1 MPLEG
6 AGALPASGRGAL
18 GVAAAG
24 ASGVAV
30 VADFSAWAFSSA
42 AALRLASAWAWRS
55 ATVSGFAGTGTSD
68 ASGAGDSGAAVG
80 CGPGVG
86 RPPGFGADERAPGRG
101 ADDGVAAGAVACPVT
116 PAASRAA
123 LSLRAT
129 GGSMLDDG
137 PLTNSPISLSLA
149 SAVLLSTPISAAISC
164 TRGFATV
171 LLSGGPLP
179 GRRGPL
185 VLDGS
190 HFEPLISCPCAVQPV
205 LSDAR
210 ALGWAASRSRSPPRA
225 AGSSAASL
233 RRARPKARRAI
244 ALSMHSMV
252 GWIHAPLPA
261 ITARSSR
268 TRELV
273 VGSATIRWRADL
285 GARRRQ
291 PTHVLTG
298 SILPPPSGGEE
309 VGSRRRALSRRPRG
323 SSRAGCRSSRP

>member
-1 MPLEG
+1 MPLDG
-6 AGALPASGRGAL
+6 AGVLPASGRGAL
-18 GVAAAG
+18 GVDAAG
-24 ASGVAV
+24 ASGVADA
-30 VADFSAWAFSSA
+30 ADFSACAFSSA
-42 AALRLASAWAWRS
+42 AALRVASAWAWRS
-55 ATVSGFAGTGTSD
+55 ATVSGAAGAGTSD
-68 ASGAGDSGAAVG
+68 ASGASGAGAVG

-86 RPPGFGADERAPGRG
+86 RPPGFGADERLPGRG
-101 ADDGVAAGAVACPVT
+101 ADDGAAAGAAAWPVT
-116 PAASRAA
+116 PAASSAA

-233 RRARPKARRAI
+233 RRARPKARLAMAR
-244 ALSMHSMV
+244 SMHSMV

-261 ITARSSR
+261 ITARSST
-268 TRELV
+268 TRERV
-273 VGSATIRWRADL
+273 GGSATIRRRADL

-298 SILPPPSGGEE
+298 SILPPPSGGGEA
-309 VGSRRRALSRRPRG
+309 GSRRAALSRRPRG